1 MANIKNYIE
10 TIVRLKTSGAQKSS
24 DQLFKK
30 IKKDSKSTE
39 KNLKGVDKGMKSVG
53 NSAVVAG
60 AKTKKG
66 FGGLGK
72 MFAGMKGAILS
83 AVPALNSFKMALV
96 STGVGAIV
104 VALGA
109 FVGVMF
115 KAAKTGAAFGKSLS
129 TLKGISGATK
139 DELKVLSTQAKDL
152 GATTAFTASQV
163 LELQTELAKL
173 GFTADQIGDATPS
186 ILDLAASLDVGLGEA
201 AEFAGSVVRAFGLE
215 TSETQR
221 VVDIMASSAVNSA
234 QNFDS
239 LRESF
244 KLAAPA
250 ASALNVS
257 VEDTAT
263 YLGALANSGLK
274 GSIAG
279 TGLAK
284 TFIMLHKEGLTLEE
298 GLDKVTNSADP
309 LGTAID
315 LVGVIAGKT
324 LLTLAKSGDSI
335 AYLEAKMKETEG
347 TAAALAK
354 IKLDNLSGD
363 VTKLG
368 SAWEGFLLGIEDGT
382 GLMVTMARGVVQ
394 ATTAFLGLFSS
405 TKKVSESM
413 DENRIS
419 LYKQEA
425 QIKALDKVIA
435 DSTSTSDE
443 LVVAQGDRKA
453 IIDDLIEQ
461 NPDLLAGLDAEKAT
475 TEDLVKA
482 IDSVNESMSKKIVI
496 QKQQEAIDEQAE
508 ETSDALVDFMNAESD
523 ALERTAKLRKD
534 LADAGIEITAT
545 DPAGVI
551 AEATKAIEA
560 QGKAEAQ
567 TGEKQKTTTRER
579 QVYYKVI
586 QGLTGALED
595 SQDAEADYNEQLAIG
610 NGLIEDRI
618 KTEERLGL
626 VETESQKAAR
636 EAREA
641 KEKAEEEAA
650 EKEKQRLQK
659 LEEDRIAREEKAAKD
674 LAKKIKKDG
683 KDAIKLAATLLKEE
697 EDLEAKTKEQ
707 KLELEK
713 QRRIKSV
720 EALLIDDAAKKALL
734 SQINDQYDREEDL
747 LAQKRKEEFQK
758 FSDAQDELTKV
769 EKLEK
774 QREAKIL
781 ELETLVATETE
792 KRELLK
798 QINDQYDAKILE
810 EKMVKAMAEAEIQ
823 LEIDA
828 AKLEAKREAGTLELE
843 EELAFLEK
851 RRQQELM
858 NTELTAK
865 EIESINARYNSNA
878 QKIQKTA
885 DDATKASR
893 DKSLNDAMDGAAAA
907 FGIAQEVAVAKM
919 IIAAPEAIAGSFKEA
934 AKSYAPPVS
943 LAMGA
948 LGAAGTI
955 APIIKGLADIK
966 KTRFSGSKKGPPSG
980 TISGAGGGGGVAGAM
995 TPTALNDIASNN
1007 AARLG
1012 MDTDMTNG
1020 AAGAASNNILG
1031 GQSANVTFSEGSYKD
1046 FRRQVSFKEDKT
1058 SL

>member
-1 MANIKNYIE
+1 MLGLKRQELKRVRTNFLR
-10 TIVRLKTSGAQKSS
+10 RLKKTLSQQKR
-24 DQLFKK
+24 
-30 IKKDSKSTE
+30 I
-39 KNLKGVDKGMKSVG
+39 LKELIKGMKSVG

-83 AVPALNSFKMALV
+83 AVPALNAFKGALI

-201 AEFAGSVVRAFGLE
+201 AEFAGSVVRSFGLDTTE
-215 TSETQR
+215 TGR

-250 ASALNVS
+250 AAALNVS

-284 TFIMLHKEGLTLEE
+284 TFIMLHKEGLTLQE
-298 GLDKVTNSADP
+298 GLDAVQDSADP
-309 LGTAID
+309 LGKAID

-335 AYLEAKMKETEG
+335 EYLTAKMKETEG

-413 DENRIS
+413 DESRIS

-443 LVVAQGDRKA
+443 LVIAQGDRKK

-461 NPDLLAGLDAEKAT
+461 NPDLLAGLDSEIAT
-475 TEDLVKA
+475 TEDLIKA
-482 IDSVNESMSKKIVI
+482 IDSVNESMAKKIII
-496 QKQQEAIDEQAE
+496 QKQQEVIDEQAE
-508 ETSDALVDFMNAESD
+508 ETSDALVDLLDAEAE
-523 ALERTAKLRKD
+523 ALDKTATLRKR
-534 LADAGIEITAT
+534 LADAGLEIEAT
-545 DPAGVI
+545 DPSGVI
-551 AEATKAIEA
+551 AEATAALEA
-560 QGKAEAQ
+560 EGKAQAE
-567 TGEKQKTTTRER
+567 TGEKQNTTLQSR
-579 QVYYKVI
+579 QRYYKLI
-586 QGLTGALED
+586 QSLSGSLED
-595 SQDAEADYNEQLAIG
+595 YTDAEADYNEELEKG
-610 NGLIEDRI
+610 NILIEDRI

-626 VETESQKAAR
+626 VETEAQKLARKAR
-636 EAREA
+636 EQ
-641 KEKAEEEAA
+641 KKA
-650 EKEKQRLQK
+650 
-659 LEEDRIAREEKAAKD
+659 DEEKAAKD
-674 LAKKIKKDG
+674 EQIRLAELEEAKKLAAENAAKELAKRLKKDG
-683 KDAIKLAATLLKEE
+683 KDAIKLAETLLKEE

-713 QRRIKSV
+713 QRRIKAV
-720 EALLIDDAAKKALL
+720 EELLIDDAAKKALL

-747 LAQKRKEEFQK
+747 LSQKRKEEFKK
-758 FSDAQDELTKV
+758 FADAQDELTKE
-769 EKLEK
+769 EKLNR
-774 QREAKIL
+774 QREAKLL
-781 ELETLVATETE
+781 ELEELVATETE
-792 KRELLK
+792 KRELAK
-798 QINDQYDAKILE
+798 QINDQYDALILE
-810 EKMVKAMAEAEIQ
+810 ENMVKAMKEAEQQI
-823 LEIDA
+823 EIDTLA
-828 AKLEAKREAGTLELE
+828 LEAKREAGEDVLALELE
-843 EELAFLEK
+843 LLER

-865 EIESINARYNSNA
+865 EIESINKRYNANA
-878 QKIQKTA
+878 DKIQKVA
-885 DDATKASR
+885 DDSKKASQK
-893 DKSLNDAMDGAAAA
+893 KSLDDAMDGAAAA

-980 TISGAGGGGGVAGAM
+980 TISGAGGGGGGVAGAM

-1020 AAGAASNNILG
+1020 ASSAASNNIMG
-1031 GQSANVTFSEGSYKD
+1031 GQSANVTFSEGSYRD
-1046 FRRQVSFKEDKT
+1046 FRRQVNFKEDKT